1 MKASK
6 PSADISTSRPSAAR
20 GSAAPSKHDTLK
32 PVQPE
37 ASRGKRGSGQSG
49 YGLAS
54 GRLLSSR
61 DKSHGIAS

>member
-6 PSADISTSRPSAAR
+6 PAADISTSRPSAAR

-54 GRLLSSR
+54 GKLTSSR
-61 DKSHGIAS
+61 DKCHGIA

>member
-6 PSADISTSRPSAAR
+6 PAADISTSRPSAAR
-20 GSAAPSKHDTLK
+20 GSAAPSPKDTLK

-49 YGLAS
+49 YGLAA
-54 GRLLSSR
+54 GRLTSTR
-61 DKSHGIAS
+61 DKAHGIA